1 MCIAPAQ
8 KDFEITLSTL
18 RFGTCAKMIENEV
31 KTNIK
36 ADYNKK
42 AFDAIIN
49 SYESK
54 INDYYKRL

>member
-1 MCIAPAQ
+1 
-8 KDFEITLSTL
+8 
-18 RFGTCAKMIENEV
+18 MIVNNV

-54 INDYYKRL
+54 INDYNERLKNLEKAHR

>member
-1 MCIAPAQ
+1 
-8 KDFEITLSTL
+8 
-18 RFGTCAKMIENEV
+18 MIENDI

-49 SYESK
+49 SYETK
-54 INDYYKRL
+54 INGYNDRLKNLEKAHR